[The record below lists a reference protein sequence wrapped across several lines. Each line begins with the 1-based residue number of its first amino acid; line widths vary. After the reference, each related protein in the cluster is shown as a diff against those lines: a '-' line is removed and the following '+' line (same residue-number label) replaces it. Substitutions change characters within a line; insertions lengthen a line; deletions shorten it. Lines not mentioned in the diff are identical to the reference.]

1 MISARAFPCR
11 HLDRDDLRMTPQMK
25 AALLQARSERLTMYG
40 NVDLLELPLLSLF
53 ATLRTPPDLILRS
66 LDLAKTLR
74 GAGVPVVAGFQT
86 PLEREVL
93 KLLLRGGQPTVVC
106 PARSVEGMRIP
117 RTWRTPLREGRLL
130 IVSPFEKRLRRPSV
144 RLALIRNHVVTS
156 LASRTL
162 VIHARP
168 GSRAF
173 RTAAAALEAGT
184 EVFCLD
190 HPKNGDLMLLGATP
204 VTASEIVAAWRQE

>member
-1 MISARAFPCR
+1 MIPSRALPCLTVERTDPRVTPAVASA
-11 HLDRDDLRMTPQMK
+11 LTK
-25 AALLQARSERLTMYG
+25 ARSEQLTVFG
-40 NVDLLELPLLSLF
+40 EPELIRLPLLGLF
-53 ATLRTPPDLILRS
+53 ATIRTPPELILRS
-66 LDLAKTLR
+66 LDLARSLR
-74 GAGVPVVAGFQT
+74 GAGVAVVAGFQT